1 MIWLKKHL
9 DFYVILIDYARL
21 QDFDRT
27 ILMGF
32 EISATCFYLTKR
44 GFIWKPNKSELT
56 TELKSITKNIQTHL
70 LPTNHHRNVIIDF
83 MACARIVSI

>member
-44 GFIWKPNKSELT
+44 GFI
-56 TELKSITKNIQTHL
+56 
-70 LPTNHHRNVIIDF
+70 
-83 MACARIVSI
+83 